1 MVLARIV
8 GTGFNVLNT
17 PLFPHIQEL
26 GQVGFSGEVEL
37 WTCISADRLATTY
50 ALDIV
55 YAAAV
60 FLILY
65 IQLSLTYLVIGV
77 TIASPNGYCVA
88 SVTISSALLLVIKS
102 FAPGSDG
109 FVSLILPS
117 TVTLPFT
124 YNNGSCAAYT
134 SPWSDPSAN

>member
-1 MVLARIV
+1 MARIV
-8 GTGFNVLNT
+8 GAGFDALNT

-50 ALDIV
+50 AIEIA
-55 YAAAV
+55 YAAVV

-65 IQLSLTYLVIGV
+65 IQLSLTYLAVGV
-77 TIASPNGYCVA
+77 TISSPDGYCIA
-88 SVTISSALLLVIKS
+88 SVTITSALLLVIKS

-124 YNNGSCAAYT
+124 YSNGSDADYT
-134 SPWSDPSAN
+134 SPWSDPPAN